1 MATKNRAVVMLVVSL
16 VVSVLVVW
24 GAIRWGINKYNN
36 MVTDSNMP
44 VVVAAG
50 NLRAG
55 SKLGPEALKVVD
67 WPKSNP
73 IEGTSAEPNL
83 LVNRVLVSN
92 LTQGEPVLERM
103 LAPLGSK
110 AGMSSLIP
118 QGMRAMSVHVTDVT
132 DVAGFAL
139 PGNFVDVIVTMEDQ
153 NKNIVSKIVLE
164 RVLVLAIAQDA
175 VVKDESKAKVVGSVT
190 LQVTPD
196 QAEQLNV
203 AGSLGTLSLTL
214 RNQVDS
220 DVVNTEGAKK
230 NDLLD
235 AFVPAKKVIPVAQ
248 RVAHEYNT
256 VEVIRGTSVSTIREN
271 Q

>member
-1 MATKNRAVVMLVVSL
+1 MATNKKAVVTLVASL
-16 VVSVLVVW
+16 VVSILVVW
-24 GAIRWGINKYNN
+24 GAIHWGMNKYNN
-36 MVTDSNMP
+36 MLADSNMS

-55 SKLGPEALKVVD
+55 NRLGPEALKVVD

-83 LVNRVLVSN
+83 LINRVLVTN
-92 LTQGEPVLERM
+92 LSQGEPVLQRM

-110 AGMSSLIP
+110 AGMSALIP
-118 QGMRAMSVHVTDVT
+118 QGMRAVSVHVTDVT

-139 PGNFVDVIVTMEDQ
+139 PGNYVDVLVTTEDQ
-153 NKNIVSKIVLE
+153 NKNMISKIVLE
-164 RVLVLAIAQDA
+164 RVLVLAVAQES

-196 QAEQLNV
+196 QAEQINV
-203 AGSLGTLSLTL
+203 AGSLGTLSLVL

-220 DVVNTEGAKK
+220 DFVNTEGAKRS
-230 NDLLD
+230 DLLE
-235 AFVPAKKVIPVAQ
+235 AFMPAKKSPPAVHKATGG
-248 RVAHEYNT
+248 YDT